1 MGEDYLATHLN
12 SARALYRQRLGLLQ
26 SSRVDMQNI
35 LDLEFRMRVHI
46 HVLANQIDDEQV
58 EPEQAADSFIYLAA
72 RFSSKD
78 ETQQASAAETA
89 CEWLLEDSPVAH
101 GARDALMLFPSPDA
115 YSVMQKTYR
124 DVESLRPVLIY
135 ILTQQGALLPKSL
148 THQAELQTQDPF
160 LKAQTLYYA
169 ANDHN
174 SDTGMFRDYYNSLL
188 DDSKIEEL
196 EHGAL
201 VAAIWGGLVRGDDEA
216 WVALQRA
223 IVNESD
229 DIQRLDFLRFAALSG
244 KEQYL
249 PMLENVAEH
258 VPEVGYH
265 FLALHGQTQS
275 VQAILDGL
283 IHPRTANYAE
293 QAWWWVSGQI
303 LPKMPRLSV
312 VGEENEIDDVELEDE
327 VGYVPDTKPAQH
339 WWGKQQ
345 QDTSVRWLQGQTFSI
360 STVHKLMTQYSGVIS
375 NDLFDLYAL
384 STQTPLHLGNYIW
397 HDMRLQKINS
407 LQPNESQPVNPGVRS
422 A

>member
-1 MGEDYLATHLN
+1 MGGDYLVTHLN
-12 SARALYRQRLGLLQ
+12 SARALYRQRMGLLQ
-26 SSRVDMQNI
+26 SSRVDMQSM

-46 HVLANQIDDEQV
+46 HVLANQIDEDQA
-58 EPEQAADSFIYLAA
+58 EPEQAADAFIYLAA

-78 ETQQASAAETA
+78 EVHQASAAQQA

-101 GARDALMLFPSPDA
+101 GARDALMLFPLPDA

-135 ILTQQGALLPKSL
+135 ILTQQGAHLPKSL
-148 THQAELQTQDPF
+148 THQAELQNQDPF
-160 LKAQTLYYA
+160 LQAQTLYYA
-169 ANDHN
+169 ANDHK
-174 SDTGMFRDYYNSLL
+174 SDAGMFRDYYDSLL
-188 DDSKIEEL
+188 DDNKIEEL
-196 EHGAL
+196 DHSAL
-201 VAAIWGGLVRGDDEA
+201 VAAIWGGLVRGEDDA

-223 IVNESD
+223 IANEGD

-244 KEQYL
+244 KEQYF
-249 PMLENVAEH
+249 PMLANVAEH
-258 VPEVGYH
+258 APEVGYH

-303 LPKMPRLSV
+303 LPKMPRLAV
-312 VGEENEIDDVELEDE
+312 VGEENDTDNIELEDE
-327 VGYVPDTKPAQH
+327 VGYVPDAKPAQH
-339 WWGKQQ
+339 WWAKQQ
-345 QDTSVRWLQGQTFSI
+345 QDASARWLQGQSFSI

-375 NDLFDLYAL
+375 NDLFDLYAI
-384 STQTPLHLGNYIW
+384 TTHTPLRLGNYIW
-397 HDMRLQKINS
+397 HDTRLIKINS
-407 LQPNESQPVNPGVRS
+407 LSQNESLPVNPEVRS